1 MLEKIDL
8 SKKADKETFK
18 QVMETESGRLECSHA
33 YPGTEISFGEETLRL
48 RHERRK
54 CAASLVKGEIVVT

>member
-18 QVMETESGRLECSHA
+18 QVMETEGGRLAGLQWVC
-33 YPGTEISFGEETLRL
+33 
-48 RHERRK
+48 
-54 CAASLVKGEIVVT
+54 